1 MDSSD
6 DRPGRSGHAGPPRLR
21 FLCAAPP
28 SIGLTAVGLSS
39 RNVIGR
45 DSQGLMDTVC
55 RASGEGHHRTTAG
68 SVSKLTLM
76 QLLAARWCSSFA
88 GQARSRLLTD

>member
-1 MDSSD
+1 
-6 DRPGRSGHAGPPRLR
+6 
-21 FLCAAPP
+21 
-28 SIGLTAVGLSS
+28 
-39 RNVIGR
+39 
-45 DSQGLMDTVC
+45 MDTVC

>member
-1 MDSSD
+1 MTGRDAAD
-6 DRPGRSGHAGPPRLR
+6 TRGLPGCGSY
-21 FLCAAPP
+21 APP
-28 SIGLTAVGLSS
+28 SRPPSSLGLTAVGLSS

-45 DSQGLMDTVC
+45 DSQGSMDTVC

-76 QLLAARWCSSFA
+76 QLLAARWCSSS
-88 GQARSRLLTD
+88 RSGAQPLAD